1 MYTNADQWEHIF
13 RRDGRIFLEPAEFIT
28 HFTSLMKERGTESV
42 LDIGC
47 GTGRHIVHM
56 SKQGFCTI
64 GLDNSSTA
72 LKLAGDWLQKEELH
86 ADLLLSDMR
95 LPLPFRNDSFDVVI
109 STQVIHHTRLAT
121 VLETAKEIERV
132 VCTGGMIA
140 ISVPARREI
149 IDGIPGYEEI
159 ELNTFVPLSGTEKG
173 LPHHLFTPEE
183 FREIFPRFE
192 VLDLQLID
200 NRHVALTACKK

>member
-1 MYTNADQWEHIF
+1 MYTDADQWEQIF

-56 SKQGFCTI
+56 SKHRFRCA

-72 LKLAGDWLQKEELH
+72 LKLARDWLQKEGLH

-95 LPLPFRNDSFDVVI
+95 LPFPFRNDSFDVVI
-109 STQVIHHTRLAT
+109 STQVIHHARLAT

-140 ISVPARREI
+140 ISVPARGTI
-149 IDGIPGYEEI
+149 TDGIPGYEEI
-159 ELNTFVPLSGTEKG
+159 ELNTFVPLNGSEKG
-173 LPHHLFTPEE
+173 LPHHFFTPEE
-183 FREIFPRFE
+183 FLEIFPSFD
-192 VLDLQLID
+192 VLNLQLLD